1 MAAVQVS
8 IMSDTMK
15 FVLEQIASGTIDK
28 QIGLQLVKR
37 LRANEGELKAEAHR
51 HGSSVAIIGMSL
63 KLPMADHYDM
73 FWKHLI
79 QGTSCIRELPERR
92 RQMAERLLGKGEH
105 FEKAGYLSEIDGFDY
120 PFFRMSLG
128 EARLLDPAQRIFLQT
143 AWSALEDAGYGG
155 KKLSGSRTGVF
166 IGYNAWP
173 TYGTI
178 LSRLHPE
185 AMTVALPGNIAPII
199 ASRLNHLLDLRGPS
213 MAIDTSCSSSLVA
226 LHTACQSLLNGECE
240 TAIAGGI
247 KLNILPVNKDFKIGI
262 ESGSGIT
269 RTFDDAADGTLWGEG
284 SAAVLLKPLE
294 QAMRDN
300 DHIYAVIKGS
310 AINHDGS
317 SIGLTAPNAL
327 AQERLLVE
335 AWERAGIDPETI
347 SYIEAHGTGTKL
359 GDPIEIDGITRAFRR
374 YTNRK
379 QFCGIGS
386 AKSVIGHLDGAS
398 GIASLIKAVLCLTNK
413 QLPPT
418 LSFARPNRS
427 IRFEESPLYVNDE
440 LRDWKRNEDQIPLR
454 CGVSSFGFSGTNCH
468 FVLEE
473 APSRRRSAPSADQ
486 PLLLT
491 ISAREKTALSEYVTN
506 MLKFIVAKPNIELAD
521 VCYSANIGRDA
532 YSYRLAFTASSRAE
546 MIAKLERAA
555 ENDSDLYREANDG
568 LQSAGLSVTVT
579 GLINSWHQSERK
591 NLQLL
596 ERLAACYAKG
606 ATIPWE
612 QLYAGENRSRT
623 PLPTYPF
630 QSYSCWFELPDI
642 GTSDG
647 LRIDLFGE
655 QQRKLNAS
663 YNEELEAPTN
673 REQLEEALCIIWK
686 EVLGL
691 SEVSLDDHFFDLGG
705 HSILAVR
712 MESKLNDIG
721 FPVHMLDFQQYS
733 TIRLLAGH
741 LSENFFEKTLHP

>member
-1 MAAVQVS
+1 
-8 IMSDTMK
+8 MSDTLK

-28 QIGLQLVKR
+28 KIGTQLVKR
-37 LRANEGELKAEAHR
+37 LRAQAVEPKADVR
-51 HGSSVAIIGMSL
+51 RSGGNIAIIGMSL

-73 FWKHLI
+73 FWNHHI
-79 QGTSCIRELPERR
+79 QRTSCIRELPERR
-92 RQMAERLLGKGEH
+92 RQMADRLLGKGGH
-105 FEKAGYLSEIDGFDY
+105 YEKAGYLSEIDGFDY
-120 PFFRMSLG
+120 RFFRMSLG

-155 KKLSGSRTGVF
+155 RKLSGSRTGVF

-213 MAIDTSCSSSLVA
+213 IAIDTSCSSSLVA
-226 LHTACQSLLNGECE
+226 LHTACQSLLNGECDA
-240 TAIAGGI
+240 AIAGGI

-284 SAAVLLKPLE
+284 SAAILLKPLE
-294 QAMRDN
+294 RAMRDG

-347 SYIEAHGTGTKL
+347 TYLEAHGTGTRL

-386 AKSVIGHLDGAS
+386 VKSVIGHLDGAS
-398 GIASLIKAVLCLTNK
+398 GIASLIKATLCLTNK

-418 LSFARPNRS
+418 LSFSRPNRS

-440 LRDWKRNEDQIPLR
+440 LRDWERLAVDIPLR

-468 FVLEE
+468 VVLEE
-473 APSRRRSAPSADQ
+473 APSKLSSAPSADA

-491 ISAREKTALSEYVTN
+491 ISAQEKHVLSQYVN
-506 MLKFIVAKPNIELAD
+506 NLLEFIVAKPHIGLAD
-521 VCYSANIGRDA
+521 VCYSANIGRDVFNC
-532 YSYRLAFTASSRAE
+532 RLSITAFSRAE

-555 ENDSDLYREANDG
+555 AALPLDAEAMDIEGVAYGEVNDSIRSVE
-568 LQSAGLSVTVT
+568 LSVTVI
-579 GLINSWHQSERK
+579 GLMNSWRNSEHKER
-591 NLQLL
+591 QLL
-596 ERLAACYAKG
+596 ERLAVCYANG
-606 ATIPWE
+606 AAIPWE
-612 QLYAGENRSRT
+612 QLYEGEKRSRT
-623 PLPTYPF
+623 PIPTYPF
-630 QSYSCWFELPDI
+630 QPHSCWFELPDSGI
-642 GTSDG
+642 GDEIRT
-647 LRIDLFGE
+647 DLLGE
-655 QQRKLNAS
+655 RQSKLNS
-663 YNEELEAPTN
+663 SGSEVLLSS
-673 REQLEEALCIIWK
+673 REQLEETLTHIWK
-686 EVLGL
+686 DVLGM
-691 SEVSLDDHFFDLGG
+691 SEISIDDHFYDLGG
-705 HSILAVR
+705 HSLLAVH
-712 MESKLNDIG
+712 MEAKLNDIG
-721 FPVHMLDFQQYS
+721 FPVHMLDIQQYS
-733 TIRLLAGH
+733 TIRLLANH
-741 LSENFFEKTLHP
+741 IADIFLETIEP